1 MNKTELIAS
10 IAKKAEL
17 TNAKAGQALEAFMS
31 SVTESLTS
39 GDGVTIP
46 GFGSFTAVQRE
57 ARKGRNP
64 QTGAPITI
72 PAKKVVKFKPGKGLD
87 LN

>member
-10 IAKKAEL
+10 IAKKTDL

-39 GDGVTIP
+39 GDAVTIP